1 MSNAGG
7 EQGTRLPAGTGFMSR
22 RSSKSFVTVCTPQS
36 SRGVLSVAA
45 LGNRASRE
53 AASALCPCVVE
64 PTSEAC
70 LCGNKGRLVS
80 YSQWGRQADIYE
92 TDSKVSI

>member
-1 MSNAGG
+1 MV
-7 EQGTRLPAGTGFMSR
+7 SR
-22 RSSKSFVTVCTPQS
+22 APGSQQAQASCPDAVLSPFVTVCTPQS